1 MINLIKEHL
10 LKLVNDI
17 DAGNSNLTEDEAFKL
32 VSVLKELTDRERRLS
47 KYESCRYLNVS
58 RATFDNY
65 VRAGKIPKGKHIAGF
80 KELSWSRK
88 ELDEF
93 IQKNK
98 SNHSL
103 RSKLESQLAQQARIT
118 ACLMSII
125 EFIDMIE
132 NRREV

>member
-1 MINLIKEHL
+1 MINLIKEYL

-58 RATFDNY
+58 RATFNNY

-80 KELSWSRK
+80 KGLSWSRK

-103 RSKLESQLAQQARIT
+103 HSKLESQLA
-118 ACLMSII
+118 
-125 EFIDMIE
+125 
-132 NRREV
+132 